1 MMEEKRET
9 LEEREQALQR
19 AKLNQESIK
28 RRKRIDLYK
37 NIIVA
42 MVCLISVAPAV
53 FSVFLLYQVTGME
66 QQISYLAGQQDA
78 SDSVKMS
85 ETQKVSGDDVS
96 ASGEKRKSNQNVEAG
111 KRVYLTFDDGPSQ
124 NTDEILEIL
133 ERNQVKA
140 TFFVIAHTDE
150 ESMAEY
156 KKIVEKGHGIGIH
169 SYTHEY
175 SKIYSSLEAFQ
186 EDVTSMSDLIYAA
199 TGVRTHLYRFPGGS
213 SNTVSSTP
221 TDELIKWL
229 TDEGYIY
236 YDWNA
241 LNGDAVT
248 KDLSPKTLI
257 KNVMNNVEL
266 NAKNNRTSIVLMH
279 DLAVRHNTVESLEP
293 LIQQLKKKGFV
304 MDEPITEDVEPI
316 QQKKLK

>member
-111 KRVYLTFDDGPSQ
+111 KRVYLTFDDGPSK